1 MDAVRL
7 KGIIKEMQKG
17 NHFKKIGIVI
27 EYIIPL
33 AKKEIPKT
41 GIGKIQRIL
50 LRDSLLAGKYDAVLK
65 KSWKSSEIRTP

>member
-1 MDAVRL
+1 MDAGRL
-7 KGIIKEMQKG
+7 KGIIKEMQKVITS
-17 NHFKKIGIVI
+17 KIGLVI

-65 KSWKSSEIRTP
+65 NSKSSEIRTP